1 MNFFVNQ
8 YLVTKNSSIEHAEL
22 KRLALFN
29 GHEPG
34 SAKLLT
40 QDFAPTLDQTLER
53 FGLQRDAVINMYDFF
68 AGTTDYVGAP
78 LKVDGLAYD
87 GDLQMGTGNNFREL
101 KRGGRLVS
109 EVHFIG
115 GTVAQV
121 GNVDYFDDAGNLTL
135 RQIYD
140 LRGFLAVNQYYGR
153 AGELFYERYQRPD
166 GTVYLERYYVQ
177 STENTPI
184 NSLNVLKDY
193 QGRDRFFYDQE
204 GLFTFFLDEV
214 NRAFDE
220 NNRFFADR
228 PAVAINPILNM
239 TSKVKRYLW
248 LAMRAVDDGQDL
260 ATGSLDTM
268 VDAAVQHGHKWTGVV
283 VATAAQAA
291 DLKPR
296 LPKGLKCYVVNNSP
310 VKVDRTPILIQDR
323 PAQRVIAVGRLG
335 ADKQTDQLI
344 DLFARVHTARPKA
357 TLTFYGYGNQAD
369 MQSYQERVKAA
380 NLEQV
385 VTFADYVVD
394 LEPVYD
400 QASLLVDASRVDA
413 QPLAMAEALSHGV
426 PVVSYDY
433 AYGPSELV
441 IPGQTGELVPLG
453 NRDAFVK
460 AVIDL
465 LSDPTKLQ
473 DFSTAAYQNLT
484 PFSEATT
491 WQQWQA
497 LK

>member
-53 FGLQRDAVINMYDFF
+53 FGLQRDAVINMFDFF

-87 GDLQMGTGNNFREL
+87 GDLQMGTGNNFR
-101 KRGGRLVS
+101 

-184 NSLNVLKDY
+184 NSLNVLKNY

-214 NRAFDE
+214 NRTFGE

-268 VDAAVQHGHKWTGVV
+268 VDAALQHGRKWTGVV

-369 MQSYQERVKAA
+369 MQSYQEQVKAA

>member
-53 FGLQRDAVINMYDFF
+53 FGLQRDAVINMFDFF

-109 EVHFIG
+109 EVHFIS

-184 NSLNVLKDY
+184 NSLNVLT
-193 QGRDRFFYDQE
+193 
-204 GLFTFFLDEV
+204 GL
-214 NRAFDE
+214 
-220 NNRFFADR
+220 
-228 PAVAINPILNM
+228 
-239 TSKVKRYLW
+239 
-248 LAMRAVDDGQDL
+248 
-260 ATGSLDTM
+260 
-268 VDAAVQHGHKWTGVV
+268 
-283 VATAAQAA
+283 
-291 DLKPR
+291 
-296 LPKGLKCYVVNNSP
+296 
-310 VKVDRTPILIQDR
+310 
-323 PAQRVIAVGRLG
+323 
-335 ADKQTDQLI
+335 
-344 DLFARVHTARPKA
+344 
-357 TLTFYGYGNQAD
+357 
-369 MQSYQERVKAA
+369 
-380 NLEQV
+380 
-385 VTFADYVVD
+385 
-394 LEPVYD
+394 
-400 QASLLVDASRVDA
+400 LLV
-413 QPLAMAEALSHGV
+413 
-426 PVVSYDY
+426 
-433 AYGPSELV
+433 
-441 IPGQTGELVPLG
+441 
-453 NRDAFVK
+453 
-460 AVIDL
+460 
-465 LSDPTKLQ
+465 
-473 DFSTAAYQNLT
+473 LT
-484 PFSEATT
+484 RADS
-491 WQQWQA
+491 
-497 LK
+497 

>member
-1 MNFFVNQ
+1 
-8 YLVTKNSSIEHAEL
+8 
-22 KRLALFN
+22 
-29 GHEPG
+29 
-34 SAKLLT
+34 
-40 QDFAPTLDQTLER
+40 
-53 FGLQRDAVINMYDFF
+53 
-68 AGTTDYVGAP
+68 
-78 LKVDGLAYD
+78 
-87 GDLQMGTGNNFREL
+87 
-101 KRGGRLVS
+101 
-109 EVHFIG
+109 
-115 GTVAQV
+115 
-121 GNVDYFDDAGNLTL
+121 
-135 RQIYD
+135 
-140 LRGFLAVNQYYGR
+140 
-153 AGELFYERYQRPD
+153 
-166 GTVYLERYYVQ
+166 
-177 STENTPI
+177 
-184 NSLNVLKDY
+184 
-193 QGRDRFFYDQE
+193 
-204 GLFTFFLDEV
+204 
-214 NRAFDE
+214 
-220 NNRFFADR
+220 
-228 PAVAINPILNM
+228 
-239 TSKVKRYLW
+239 
-248 LAMRAVDDGQDL
+248 
-260 ATGSLDTM
+260 M
-268 VDAAVQHGHKWTGVV
+268 VDAALQHGHKWTGVV

>member
-40 QDFAPTLDQTLER
+40 QDIAPTLDQTLER
-53 FGLQRDAVINMYDFF
+53 FGLQRDAVINMFDFF

-115 GTVAQV
+115 GTVARV

-204 GLFTFFLDEV
+204 GLFTFFLD
-214 NRAFDE
+214 
-220 NNRFFADR
+220 
-228 PAVAINPILNM
+228 
-239 TSKVKRYLW
+239 
-248 LAMRAVDDGQDL
+248 L

-268 VDAAVQHGHKWTGVV
+268 VDAALQHGHKWTGVV

-344 DLFARVHTARPKA
+344 DLFARVHTVRPKA

-369 MQSYQERVKAA
+369 MQSYQEQVKAA

-497 LK
+497 LR

>member
-53 FGLQRDAVINMYDFF
+53 FGLQRDAVINMFDFF

-214 NRAFDE
+214 NRAFGE

-268 VDAAVQHGHKWTGVV
+268 VDAALQHGRKWTGVV

-344 DLFARVHTARPKA
+344 DLFARVHTVRPKA

-369 MQSYQERVKAA
+369 MQSYQEQVKAA

-385 VTFADYVVD
+385 VTFADYV
-394 LEPVYD
+394 
-400 QASLLVDASRVDA
+400 VDA

>member
-53 FGLQRDAVINMYDFF
+53 FGLQRDAVINMFDFF

-214 NRAFDE
+214 NRAFGE

-268 VDAAVQHGHKWTGVV
+268 VDAALQHGRKWTGVV
-283 VATAAQAA
+283 VATAAEAA
-291 DLKPR
+291 
-296 LPKGLKCYVVNNSP
+296 
-310 VKVDRTPILIQDR
+310 
-323 PAQRVIAVGRLG
+323 PAEG
-335 ADKQTDQLI
+335 T
-344 DLFARVHTARPKA
+344 
-357 TLTFYGYGNQAD
+357 
-369 MQSYQERVKAA
+369 
-380 NLEQV
+380 QV
-385 VTFADYVVD
+385 
-394 LEPVYD
+394 L
-400 QASLLVDASRVDA
+400 R
-413 QPLAMAEALSHGV
+413 G
-426 PVVSYDY
+426 
-433 AYGPSELV
+433 
-441 IPGQTGELVPLG
+441 
-453 NRDAFVK
+453 
-460 AVIDL
+460 
-465 LSDPTKLQ
+465 
-473 DFSTAAYQNLT
+473 
-484 PFSEATT
+484 
-491 WQQWQA
+491 
-497 LK
+497 